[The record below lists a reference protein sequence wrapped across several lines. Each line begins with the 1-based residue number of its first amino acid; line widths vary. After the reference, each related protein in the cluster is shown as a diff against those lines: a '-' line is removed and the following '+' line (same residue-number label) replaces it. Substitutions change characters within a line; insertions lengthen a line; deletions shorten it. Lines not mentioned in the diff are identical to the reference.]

1 MPSESYLKKAEA
13 REGEGRLGTNVVV
26 TGSQAM
32 AGRTAAPWPG
42 ADGIRERQSRFN
54 RQRSHGPISPGQKP
68 GLFFVERG
76 KLVSGGSGDTHNRL

>member
-54 RQRSHGPISPGQKP
+54 RQGFHGSARP
-68 GLFFVERG
+68 GLSAGTFFYVDAEDIYAARW
-76 KLVSGGSGDTHNRL
+76 V